1 MRRHN
6 QIHSQIHNQQYNQ
19 QRQVNLRSEPHQIQR
34 LDGEN
39 DSSQVVEGPVG
50 SVSQVDSM
58 TPVDSVRPKATR
70 AMLSASGR
78 WVRAAVAAVAGL
90 AGVVSSGLF
99 GGMTE
104 ARVAAADPPVIWEIT
119 EGIKAPESAYWDADA
134 SVLFLSQIGEGGG
147 TAKDGDGWI
156 SKLSRDGKVIVDKW
170 VVGLDSPKGLRSHK
184 GTLWVSDIDQLVAID
199 IARGAIIKRIK
210 IENAKFLNDVAC
222 GPDGTVYVADMP
234 ESRVYM
240 VRQGRV
246 AVFAEGPELECPN
259 GLLVDEGRLILGGW
273 GVGIKDDFSTTKL
286 GRLLSIDIAT
296 GKVAALTPQPLGN
309 LDGVERDGAGGYV
322 VTDWRAGKVFHVA
335 KTGEAK
341 LVLALPQ
348 GAADHAVLLDTKTLI
363 LPRML
368 ENRVTAYDLRA
379 ILPK

>member
-1 MRRHN
+1 M
-6 QIHSQIHNQQYNQ
+6 
-19 QRQVNLRSEPHQIQR
+19 QRQNQRRGGQRNSSSFSERWTRS
-34 LDGEN
+34 GM
-39 DSSQVVEGPVG
+39 VAVAG
-50 SVSQVDSM
+50 M
-58 TPVDSVRPKATR
+58 
-70 AMLSASGR
+70 
-78 WVRAAVAAVAGL
+78 AALLAGGFAGGVAAVPA
-90 AGVVSSGLF
+90 
-99 GGMTE
+99 
-104 ARVAAADPPVIWEIT
+104 AAADPPVVWEIT

-134 SVLFLSQIGEGGG
+134 GVLFLSQIGGGGG

-156 SKLSRDGKVIVDKW
+156 SKLGRDGKVIADKW

-184 GTLWVSDIDQLVAID
+184 GTLWVSDVDQLVAID
-199 IARGAIIKRIK
+199 IARGAIVKRIK

-234 ESRVYM
+234 ESRIYM
-240 VRQGRV
+240 VRDGKV

-259 GLLVDEGRLILGGW
+259 GLLVDGGRLILGGW
-273 GVGIKDDFSTTKL
+273 GVGIKDDFSTAKL
-286 GRLLSIDIAT
+286 GRLLAIDIAT

-309 LDGVERDGAGGYV
+309 LDGVERDGDGGYV

-341 LVLALPQ
+341 LILALPQ
-348 GAADHAVLLDTKTLI
+348 GAADHAVLLDSKTLI

-368 ENRVTAYDLRA
+368 ENRVTAYDLSG